1 MRNHSASG
9 ALAALAAARRLLA
22 EHLAARAGAHCA
34 AAAAAAPL
42 QALPRPASIA
52 VAPLATPPGLWWQ
65 QSLSTTNTTT
75 TTRPNPWSRHHHHH
89 HHPNR
94 PPAAASYSSS
104 SSSSS
109 DNQHTCGPACNHDDH
124 GKGAAN
130 ANAHANANA
139 ADANATAAHQH
150 ASLSPSSLEQQDAT
164 CWSCNHATRRGGVV
178 CRGCDRIQPLDS
190 QALTYY
196 ELFGYGAGGGQQ
208 QQQQEKTQQGGHHRR
223 QHHHHPPYRLDAR
236 DLERRYRELQWA
248 LHPDRLTGPGRDA
261 REVQHGAAAAAL
273 VNQAY
278 GVLRSPLARANYLLM
293 LRRLPQGGAGGGTG
307 AGGGD
312 PAARR
317 AAEQHAARLEEEEE
331 RRTAVDPA
339 LLMEVMEAREA
350 VEDADDPAQLRAM
363 LSANREAQA
372 ALVERLG
379 AALDGDEVGNEGG
392 EGEGEY
398 QEAALAR
405 AQELAARLSYLVRIQ
420 QAIEAKL

>member
-1 MRNHSASG
+1 MVVRRGGGG
-9 ALAALAAARRLLA
+9 ALAAIAAARRLLA
-22 EHLAARAGAHCA
+22 EHLAARGAPLSCA
-34 AAAAAAPL
+34 AAS
-42 QALPRPASIA
+42 ASA
-52 VAPLATPPGLWWQ
+52 V
-65 QSLSTTNTTT
+65 
-75 TTRPNPWSRHHHHH
+75 
-89 HHPNR
+89 
-94 PPAAASYSSS
+94 PAATQPLVAERLGRGVLASTSTSTIILNPRQQHGSGWHQRALFGSSA
-104 SSSSS
+104 S
-109 DNQHTCGPACNHDDH
+109 DKHHHTCGPACNHDDH
-124 GKGAAN
+124 DHDPKKSP
-130 ANAHANANA
+130 
-139 ADANATAAHQH
+139 
-150 ASLSPSSLEQQDAT
+150 SLPPSSLDEQEAT

-178 CRGCDRIQPLDS
+178 CQGCDRIQPLDS

-196 ELFGYGAGGGQQ
+196 ELFGYNGAG
-208 QQQQEKTQQGGHHRR
+208 EEERKDRESSSKNSSSKW
-223 QHHHHPPYRLDAR
+223 PPYRLDAR

-293 LRRLPQGGAGGGTG
+293 LRRLPREGGGGGTAAAG
-307 AGGGD
+307 AAGD

-317 AAEQHAARLEEEEE
+317 AAEQQAAARLVEEEE

-363 LSANREAQA
+363 LASNREAQA
-372 ALVERLG
+372 ALVAKIG
-379 AALDGDEVGNEGG
+379 DALDGGGG
-392 EGEGEY
+392 EERRSE
-398 QEAALAR
+398 EEDEDAAVAR